1 MLTLKSDHGCTE
13 AILFESCPQEKFFH
27 IADLM
32 TDFFKISFINK
43 LDDFDS
49 LYWDF
54 KYKGYRL
61 ILHYNIYNGISIY
74 PSCPEDAVER
84 ENKAVEELA
93 YKIEEKLKAA

>member
-13 AILFESCPQEKFFH
+13 AILFEACPQEKFFH
-27 IADLM
+27 VADLM
-32 TDFFKISFINK
+32 SDVFKISFTNK

-54 KYKGYRL
+54 KYKGHRL
-61 ILHYNIYNGISIY
+61 ILHFNIYNGISIY

>member
-13 AILFESCPQEKFFH
+13 AILFESCPQDQFFRV
-27 IADLM
+27 ADVM
-32 TDFFKISFINK
+32 SDSFKISFINK

-54 KYKGYRL
+54 KYKGHRL

-74 PSCPEDAVER
+74 PSCPEDAVEK

-93 YKIEEKLKAA
+93 YKIEERMRA